1 MGSRIASATGT
12 TEAGYTRAAASA
24 DTAAGLRPR
33 LRAAR
38 EAMSAEARDAANAAI
53 ADHLDEWAVRGLTTS
68 GRNGGRLV
76 LAAFWPL
83 GPEPDLRDWLFRQS
97 FDPDLELALPVVV
110 QRDAPL
116 VFRPWTIDTPMRTGA
131 YGIAEPDT
139 DAVVVPDVILLPAL
153 GFTQEA
159 DRIGYGGGYY
169 DRTLAG
175 FDQAKVRVRTIAVAF
190 ACGAL
195 APGEHVPAAHDRR
208 VDAVVSE
215 AGWVPKAPA

>member
-1 MGSRIASATGT
+1 MGSRIASATGA
-12 TEAGYTRAAASA
+12 TEAGYTSASAPA

-38 EAMSAEARDAANAAI
+38 EAMSVAVREAANAAI
-53 ADHLDEWAVRGLTTS
+53 AAHLDEWAVRGLTTN
-68 GRNGGRLV
+68 GRSGGRLV

-83 GPEPDLRDWLFRQS
+83 GAEPDLRDWLFRQS
-97 FDPDLELALPVVV
+97 FDPDLQLALPVVV

-116 VFRPWTIDTPMRTGA
+116 VFRPWTLDTPMRTGA

-139 DAVVVPDVILLPAL
+139 DTVVVPDVILLPAV
-153 GFTQEA
+153 GFTAQA

-175 FDQAKVRVRTIAVAF
+175 FDAAGRKVKTIAVAY
-190 ACGAL
+190 ACGLL
-195 APGEHVPAAHDRR
+195 AEGTHVPASHDRR

-215 AGWVPKAPA
+215 AGWTPKMPG